1 LDQLSEHQGYK
12 GTFMQIGTDKTL
24 VLLDT
29 DGTAAPAAAK
39 ELARLYPKRKEL
51 ISIIGGAEAWQG
63 ADLPWKEPVKLI
75 PISLPQIPGL
85 GINMSELSAGA
96 WVKL

>member
-1 LDQLSEHQGYK
+1 
-12 GTFMQIGTDKTL
+12 MQIGTDKTL

-29 DGTAAPAAAK
+29 DGTAAPAAAR
-39 ELARLYPKRKEL
+39 ELAKLYPKRKEL
-51 ISIIGGAEAWQG
+51 ITVVGGAKAWQG

-85 GINMSELSAGA
+85 GIDVSELSAGVWA
-96 WVKL
+96 AL